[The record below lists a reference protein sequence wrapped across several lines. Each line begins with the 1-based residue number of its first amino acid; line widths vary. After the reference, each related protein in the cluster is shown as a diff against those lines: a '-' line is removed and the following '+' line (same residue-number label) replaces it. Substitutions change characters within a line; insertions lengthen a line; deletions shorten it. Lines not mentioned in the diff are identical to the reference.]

1 LVQAAVEAGLV
12 REGTVVVRTVAGLR
26 SVEYET
32 LGPGLGRAAVDMG
45 PAALGPELV
54 IDEPPGVER
63 ARSVDMGNPHIVLFG
78 KPVAEEVVWTAG
90 RRLSGLVPQGA
101 NVEFAWPGGGPEAL
115 VVRVYER
122 GVGETLACGTGACAV
137 AAAAHGWGI
146 VGKRVD
152 VHLPGGSL
160 GVEMSGATIV
170 LRGPTRKVAQVA
182 VRESDLAQLVGEL
195 SSSRAAGGPEGSLT
209 EAVGRR

>member
-1 LVQAAVEAGLV
+1 
-12 REGTVVVRTVAGLR
+12 
-26 SVEYET
+26 
-32 LGPGLGRAAVDMG
+32 
-45 PAALGPELV
+45 
-54 IDEPPGVER
+54 
-63 ARSVDMGNPHIVLFG
+63 
-78 KPVAEEVVWTAG
+78 
-90 RRLSGLVPQGA
+90 
-101 NVEFAWPGGGPEAL
+101 